1 MKSFIKTSILGGIV
15 VLLPVGIVVLTFN
28 WLFGMVR
35 SAIKPFTDQLV
46 ARQMG
51 EMLAVVVVLAIII
64 AICFTVGVIIR
75 TQFGRFIHNTVEAKL
90 LRIVPGYNVIKETVL
105 QFLGDK
111 PSPFASVAL
120 VRIFGNETLVTAF
133 VTECHPN
140 GWFTVFVPTGP
151 NPTSGN
157 IYHLK
162 PEYVHPIQQPVEDV
176 MRSIISCG
184 AGSEVL
190 LANHLRNLAAP
201 PPGENVV

>member
-28 WLFGMVR
+28 WLFGLVT
-35 SAIKPFTDQLV
+35 SAIRPLTDQLV
-46 ARQMG
+46 QRQMG

-64 AICFTVGVIIR
+64 AICFSVGVIIR
-75 TQFGRFIHNTVEAKL
+75 TQFGRFIHDTVEAKL

-133 VTECHPN
+133 VTETHPN
-140 GWFTVFVPTGP
+140 GWYTVFVPTGP

-157 IYHLK
+157 IFHLK
-162 PEYVHPIQQPVEDV
+162 PEFVHPIQQPVEDV

-184 AGSEVL
+184 AGSQVL
-190 LANHLRNLAAP
+190 LANHMKNIAAQGP
-201 PPGENVV
+201 DESVV

>member
-1 MKSFIKTSILGGIV
+1 MKSFIKTSIIGGVV
-15 VLLPVGIVVLTFN
+15 VLLPAGILVLTFN
-28 WLFGMVR
+28 WLFGMIK
-35 SAIKPFTDQLV
+35 SAIKPLTDQLV
-46 ARQMG
+46 ERQMG
-51 EMLAVVVVLAIII
+51 EMLAVVIVLAIIL
-64 AICFTVGVIIR
+64 AICFFVGVIVR
-75 TQFGRFIHNTVEAKL
+75 TQFGRFIHETVEGKL

-120 VRIFGNETLVTAF
+120 VRIFGNETMVTAF
-133 VTECHPN
+133 VTEKHAN

-162 PEYVHPIQQPVEDV
+162 PEYVHPLQQPVEDV

-184 AGSEVL
+184 AGSDVL
-190 LANHLRNLAAP
+190 LKNHFARM
-201 PPGENVV
+201 EEKT